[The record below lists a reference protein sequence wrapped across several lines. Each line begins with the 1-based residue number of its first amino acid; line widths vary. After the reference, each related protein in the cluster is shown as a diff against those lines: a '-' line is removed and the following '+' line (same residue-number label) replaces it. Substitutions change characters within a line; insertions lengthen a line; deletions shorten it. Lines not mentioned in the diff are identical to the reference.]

1 MPKPKTTSNNF
12 QMKMNK
18 NIVKDT
24 NTEKDRS
31 SKLTTPPSSKNS
43 FRIRNQHQSK
53 KLIEELLKINEE
65 EKLMQA

>member
-1 MPKPKTTSNNF
+1 
-12 QMKMNK
+12 MNK
-18 NIVKDT
+18 NIVKDVS
-24 NTEKDRS
+24 NDKDRS

-65 EKLMQA
+65 EKIMQG

>member
-1 MPKPKTTSNNF
+1 
-12 QMKMNK
+12 MKMNK
-18 NIVKDT
+18 NIVKDVS
-24 NTEKDRS
+24 NDKDRS

-65 EKLMQA
+65 EKIMQG